1 MYTNKEIWRV
11 TYPIF
16 LGLLAQ
22 NVINVTDTAFLGRVG
37 EVALGAAAMGG
48 LLYIC
53 VYTIAFGFSVGSQIL
68 IARRNGEGNYRA
80 VGPIMWQGTAF
91 SFGMAVCLLILMYF
105 SAAPLIRLLITSD
118 SIYGA
123 TYEFFTW
130 RIWGFLFAFVNVM
143 FRGLYIG
150 ITRTKV
156 LTMNAVVMAL
166 VNVVLDYALVFGELG
181 LPEMGLRGAALA
193 SVIAEASSLL
203 FFLLYTYYKVDLKK
217 YGLNRFGQFDLSM
230 VLRILRISCFTMV
243 QYFLAMAIWF
253 VFFMALERLG
263 QRQLAVANIVRSVY
277 VVLLIPVQALST
289 TANTLV
295 SNLIGAGGSSGVV
308 TLLHKISRM
317 SFLIMVVC
325 VGLCVVFPGSI
336 LSVYTNEEALLV
348 ESVSA
353 LYVVCGAMLIA
364 SLANVYFNGISGTG
378 NTQAALVLEVF
389 VQVFYALYIIIV
401 GMVIQA
407 PVDVCFT
414 TEVIYYVLMLGSSL
428 IYLKKAKWQ
437 NKKI

>member
-1 MYTNKEIWRV
+1 MKTIAVANQKGGV
-11 TYPIF
+11 GKTTTTVN
-16 LGLLAQ
+16 LG
-22 NVINVTDTAFLGRVG
+22 TAL
-37 EVALGAAAMGG
+37 AAMGYKV
-48 LLYIC
+48 LL
-53 VYTIAFGFSVGSQIL
+53 VDAD
-68 IARRNGEGNYRA
+68 
-80 VGPIMWQGTAF
+80 PQGDLSSYLGYAGTEN
-91 SFGMAVCLLILMYF
+91 
-105 SAAPLIRLLITSD
+105 
-118 SIYGA
+118 GA
-123 TYEFFTW
+123 TISDLMESVIKDEKPPEVVIHHEEKVDF
-130 RIWGFLFAFVNVM
+130 IPSDIGLSDMEVSLVNVM
-143 FRGLYIG
+143 AHEKI
-150 ITRTKV
+150 
-156 LTMNAVVMAL
+156 M
-166 VNVVLDYALVFGELG
+166 E
-181 LPEMGLRGAALA
+181 
-193 SVIAEASSLL
+193 
-203 FFLLYTYYKVDLKK
+203 
-217 YGLNRFGQFDLSM
+217 Q
-230 VLRILRISCFTMV
+230 
-243 QYFLAMAIWF
+243 
-253 VFFMALERLG
+253 ALEPFKDKYDYCLIDCMPSLG
-263 QRQLAVANIVRSVY
+263 IITVASLVAADRV
-277 VVLLIPVQALST
+277 LIPVQALST

-325 VGLCVVFPGSI
+325 VGLCVAFPGSI

-389 VQVFYALYIIIV
+389 VQVFYALYIIVV